1 MGVYC
6 LRKLVSNKKLYT
18 TEGHV
23 EGLRMTTT
31 LFSSRIIQS
40 ALDFDV
46 YKVNM
51 MSAVAALYPDA
62 MVSYKFIVRSEEDL
76 SELLPEVKAEVLK
89 LQDVRFTEDEIAY
102 MKRVAPYLKPEFVE
116 ALRHFRFNPQSDVS
130 FHNKTMSDGSSQ
142 LRITINGLWKET
154 ILYETIIMSI
164 VSEVRSRQRWSDIP
178 FEQFQTVLE
187 DKVRYLKAE
196 LERRNITNF
205 KFADMSTRRRFSFQA
220 QRTMLEYLSKELPQC
235 LTGTSNYHLA
245 RELDLT
251 PIGTVA
257 HEWFMGHQALVNVR
271 DSQKIAL
278 QRWQKMFNG
287 ALGIA
292 LTDTIGID
300 AFLKDFDEEL
310 SHAYVGVRHDSG
322 CPFTWGE
329 KMIAHYE
336 SLGIDPMTKTLVFT
350 DGLNFEQALD
360 ICEHFQGRVQV
371 SFGIGTSL
379 ANDMGNYVNVQGEAY
394 QPLSIVIKMVTC
406 NGSPVAKI
414 SDEPEKAMCEDIF
427 FLMNLK
433 RRFEQPLDLNE
444 CRKLID
450 RLESEGQN
458 YLIDA

>member
-1 MGVYC
+1 
-6 LRKLVSNKKLYT
+6 
-18 TEGHV
+18 
-23 EGLRMTTT
+23 MTTT

-205 KFADMSTRRRFSFQA
+205 KFVDMSTRRRFSFQA

-379 ANDMGNYVNVQGEAY
+379 ANDMGNYVNDQGEAY

>member
-1 MGVYC
+1 
-6 LRKLVSNKKLYT
+6 
-18 TEGHV
+18 
-23 EGLRMTTT
+23 MTTT

-116 ALRHFRFNPQSDVS
+116 ALRHFRFSPQSDVS

-310 SHAYVGVRHDSG
+310 SNAYVGVRHDSG

-379 ANDMGNYVNVQGEAY
+379 ANDMGHYVNDQGEAY

>member
-1 MGVYC
+1 
-6 LRKLVSNKKLYT
+6 
-18 TEGHV
+18 
-23 EGLRMTTT
+23 MTTT

-130 FHNKTMSDGSSQ
+130 FHNKTMLDGSSQ

-310 SHAYVGVRHDSG
+310 SNAYVGVRHDSG

-379 ANDMGNYVNVQGEAY
+379 ANDMGNYVNDQGEAY

>member
-1 MGVYC
+1 
-6 LRKLVSNKKLYT
+6 
-18 TEGHV
+18 
-23 EGLRMTTT
+23 MTTT

-187 DKVRYLKAE
+187 DKVLYLKAE

-310 SHAYVGVRHDSG
+310 SNAYVGVRHDSG
-322 CPFTWGE
+322 CPFTWGK

-379 ANDMGNYVNVQGEAY
+379 ANDMGNYVNDQGEAY

>member
-1 MGVYC
+1 
-6 LRKLVSNKKLYT
+6 
-18 TEGHV
+18 
-23 EGLRMTTT
+23 MTTT

-220 QRTMLEYLSKELPQC
+220 QRTMLEYLSKKLPQC

-310 SHAYVGVRHDSG
+310 SNAYVGVRHDSG

-379 ANDMGNYVNVQGEAY
+379 ANDMGNYVNDQGEAY

>member
-1 MGVYC
+1 
-6 LRKLVSNKKLYT
+6 
-18 TEGHV
+18 
-23 EGLRMTTT
+23 MTTT

-89 LQDVRFTEDEIAY
+89 LQDVRFTENEIAY

-310 SHAYVGVRHDSG
+310 SNAYVGVRHDSG

-379 ANDMGNYVNVQGEAY
+379 ANDMGNYVNDQGEAY

>member
-1 MGVYC
+1 
-6 LRKLVSNKKLYT
+6 
-18 TEGHV
+18 
-23 EGLRMTTT
+23 MTTT

-164 VSEVRSRQRWSDIP
+164 VSEVRSRQRWPDIP

-310 SHAYVGVRHDSG
+310 SNAYVGVRHDSG

-379 ANDMGNYVNVQGEAY
+379 ANDMGNYVNDQGEAY

>member
-1 MGVYC
+1 
-6 LRKLVSNKKLYT
+6 
-18 TEGHV
+18 
-23 EGLRMTTT
+23 MTTT
-31 LFSSRIIQS
+31 LFSSRITQS

-187 DKVRYLKAE
+187 DKVSYLKAE

-310 SHAYVGVRHDSG
+310 SNAYVGVRHDSG

-379 ANDMGNYVNVQGEAY
+379 ANDMGNYVNDQGEAY

>member
-1 MGVYC
+1 
-6 LRKLVSNKKLYT
+6 
-18 TEGHV
+18 
-23 EGLRMTTT
+23 MTTN

-76 SELLPEVKAEVLK
+76 SDLLPEVEAEILK
-89 LQDVRFTEDEIAY
+89 LQDLRFTDDEIKY
-102 MKRVAPYLKPEFVE
+102 MKSVAPYLKPEFVD
-116 ALRHFRFNPQSDVS
+116 ALRHFRFNPQNDVS
-130 FHNKTMSDGSSQ
+130 LHNKTMPDGSNQ
-142 LRITINGLWKET
+142 LRITISGLWKET

-164 VSEVRSRQRWSDIP
+164 VSEVRSRLRWSDIP
-178 FEQFQTVLE
+178 LQQFQTVLQ
-187 DKVRYLKAE
+187 DKVSYLKSE
-196 LERRNITNF
+196 LKRRNISSF
-205 KFADMSTRRRFSFQA
+205 KFSDMSTRRRFSFQA
-220 QRTMLEYLSKELPQC
+220 QRIMLEYLCQELPDC

-245 RELDLT
+245 REMDLT

-310 SHAYVGVRHDSG
+310 SNAYFGVRHDSG
-322 CPFTWGE
+322 CPFAWGE
-329 KMIAHYE
+329 KMIQHYE
-336 SLGIDPMTKTLVFT
+336 SLNIDPMTKTLVFT

-371 SFGIGTSL
+371 SFGIGTFL
-379 ANDMGNYVNVQGEAY
+379 ANDMGEYINDKGTAY
-394 QPLSIVIKMVTC
+394 KPLSMVIKMVSC
-406 NGSPVAKI
+406 NDSPVAKI

-433 RRFEQPLDLNE
+433 RRFEQPLDLDE
-444 CRKLID
+444 CRDLID
-450 RLESEGQN
+450 RLENEGQN

>member
-1 MGVYC
+1 
-6 LRKLVSNKKLYT
+6 
-18 TEGHV
+18 
-23 EGLRMTTT
+23 MTTT

-196 LERRNITNF
+196 LERCNITNF

-300 AFLKDFDEEL
+300 AFLKDFDGEL
-310 SHAYVGVRHDSG
+310 SNAYVGVRHDSG

-379 ANDMGNYVNVQGEAY
+379 ANDMGNYVNDQGEAY

>member
-1 MGVYC
+1 
-6 LRKLVSNKKLYT
+6 
-18 TEGHV
+18 
-23 EGLRMTTT
+23 MTTT

-310 SHAYVGVRHDSG
+310 SNAYVGVRHDSG

-379 ANDMGNYVNVQGEAY
+379 ANDMGNYVNDQGEVY

-450 RLESEGQN
+450 LLESEGQN

>member
-1 MGVYC
+1 
-6 LRKLVSNKKLYT
+6 
-18 TEGHV
+18 
-23 EGLRMTTT
+23 MTTT

-51 MSAVAALYPDA
+51 MSAVTALYPDA

-130 FHNKTMSDGSSQ
+130 FHNKTMSYGSSQ

-379 ANDMGNYVNVQGEAY
+379 ANDMGNYVNDQGEAY

>member
-1 MGVYC
+1 
-6 LRKLVSNKKLYT
+6 
-18 TEGHV
+18 
-23 EGLRMTTT
+23 MTTK

-76 SELLPEVKAEVLK
+76 SELLPAVQAEILK
-89 LQDVRFTEDEIAY
+89 LQDIRFTEEQLEY
-102 MKRVAPYLKPEFVE
+102 MKRVAPYLKPEFVD
-116 ALRHFRFNPQSDVS
+116 ALRHFRFNPQNDVS
-130 FHNKTMSDGSSQ
+130 VQNKGMSDGSSQ

-164 VSEVRSRQRWSDIP
+164 VSEVRSRLRWSDIP
-178 FEQFQTVLE
+178 FQQFQTVLE
-187 DKVRYLKAE
+187 EKVGYLKSE
-196 LERRNITNF
+196 LKRRNINSF
-205 KFADMSTRRRFSFQA
+205 KFSDMSTRRRFSFQA
-220 QRTMLEYLSKELPQC
+220 QRTMLEYLCQELPDC

-245 RELDLT
+245 REMDLT

-278 QRWQKMFNG
+278 QRWQNMFNG

-310 SHAYVGVRHDSG
+310 SNAYVGVRHDSG
-322 CPFTWGE
+322 SPFTWGE
-329 KMIAHYE
+329 KMIEHYQ
-336 SLGIDPMTKTLVFT
+336 SLNIDPMTKTLVFT

-360 ICEHFQGRVQV
+360 ICEHFQGRIQV
-371 SFGIGTSL
+371 SFGIGTFL
-379 ANDMGNYVNVQGEAY
+379 ANDMGDYVNDKGEAY
-394 QPLSIVIKMVTC
+394 KPLSIVIKMVSC
-406 NGSPVAKI
+406 NNSPVAKI

-433 RRFEQPLDLNE
+433 RRFEQPLDLDE
-444 CRKLID
+444 CRDLID
-450 RLESEGQN
+450 RLENEGQN

>member
-1 MGVYC
+1 
-6 LRKLVSNKKLYT
+6 
-18 TEGHV
+18 
-23 EGLRMTTT
+23 MTTT

-278 QRWQKMFNG
+278 QLWQKMFNG

-379 ANDMGNYVNVQGEAY
+379 ANDMGNYVNDQGEAY

>member
-1 MGVYC
+1 
-6 LRKLVSNKKLYT
+6 
-18 TEGHV
+18 
-23 EGLRMTTT
+23 MTTT

-116 ALRHFRFNPQSDVS
+116 ALCHFRFNPQSDVS

-310 SHAYVGVRHDSG
+310 SNAYVGVRHDSG

-379 ANDMGNYVNVQGEAY
+379 ANDMGNYVNDQGEAY

>member
-1 MGVYC
+1 
-6 LRKLVSNKKLYT
+6 
-18 TEGHV
+18 
-23 EGLRMTTT
+23 MTTT

-142 LRITINGLWKET
+142 LRITIKGLWKET

-379 ANDMGNYVNVQGEAY
+379 ANDMGNYVNDQGEAY

>member
-1 MGVYC
+1 
-6 LRKLVSNKKLYT
+6 
-18 TEGHV
+18 
-23 EGLRMTTT
+23 MTTT

-89 LQDVRFTEDEIAY
+89 LQDVRFTQDEIAY
-102 MKRVAPYLKPEFVE
+102 MKRVAPYLKHEFVE

-130 FHNKTMSDGSSQ
+130 FHNKTMLDGSSQ

-257 HEWFMGHQALVNVR
+257 HEWFMGHQALVNVH

-379 ANDMGNYVNVQGEAY
+379 ANDMGNYVNDQGEAY

>member
-1 MGVYC
+1 
-6 LRKLVSNKKLYT
+6 
-18 TEGHV
+18 
-23 EGLRMTTT
+23 MTTT

-116 ALRHFRFNPQSDVS
+116 ALRHFHFNPQSDVS

-379 ANDMGNYVNVQGEAY
+379 ANDMGNYVNDQGEAY

>member
-1 MGVYC
+1 
-6 LRKLVSNKKLYT
+6 
-18 TEGHV
+18 
-23 EGLRMTTT
+23 MTTT

-336 SLGIDPMTKTLVFT
+336 SLGIDPMTKKLVFT

-379 ANDMGNYVNVQGEAY
+379 ANDMGNYVNDQGEAY

>member
-1 MGVYC
+1 
-6 LRKLVSNKKLYT
+6 
-18 TEGHV
+18 
-23 EGLRMTTT
+23 MTTT

-178 FEQFQTVLE
+178 FEQFQTVME

-310 SHAYVGVRHDSG
+310 SNAYVGVRHDSG

-379 ANDMGNYVNVQGEAY
+379 ANDMGNYVNDQGEAY

>member
-1 MGVYC
+1 
-6 LRKLVSNKKLYT
+6 
-18 TEGHV
+18 
-23 EGLRMTTT
+23 MTTT

-310 SHAYVGVRHDSG
+310 SNAYVGVRHDSG

-379 ANDMGNYVNVQGEAY
+379 ANDMGNYVNDQGEAY

-414 SDEPEKAMCEDIF
+414 SDESEKAMCEDIF

>member
-1 MGVYC
+1 
-6 LRKLVSNKKLYT
+6 
-18 TEGHV
+18 
-23 EGLRMTTT
+23 MTTT

-102 MKRVAPYLKPEFVE
+102 MKHVAPYLKPEFVE

-178 FEQFQTVLE
+178 FDQFQTVLE

-336 SLGIDPMTKTLVFT
+336 SLGIDPMMKTLVFT

-379 ANDMGNYVNVQGEAY
+379 ANDMGNYVNDQGEAY

>member
-1 MGVYC
+1 
-6 LRKLVSNKKLYT
+6 
-18 TEGHV
+18 
-23 EGLRMTTT
+23 MTTT

-278 QRWQKMFNG
+278 QRWQKTFNG

-379 ANDMGNYVNVQGEAY
+379 ANDMGNYVNDQGEEY

>member
-1 MGVYC
+1 
-6 LRKLVSNKKLYT
+6 
-18 TEGHV
+18 
-23 EGLRMTTT
+23 MTTT

-379 ANDMGNYVNVQGEAY
+379 ANDMGNYVNDQGEAY

-433 RRFEQPLDLNE
+433 CRFEQPLDLNE

>member
-1 MGVYC
+1 
-6 LRKLVSNKKLYT
+6 
-18 TEGHV
+18 
-23 EGLRMTTT
+23 MTTT

-205 KFADMSTRRRFSFQA
+205 KFADMSTRRRFSLQA

-379 ANDMGNYVNVQGEAY
+379 ANDMGNYVNDQGEAY

>member
-1 MGVYC
+1 
-6 LRKLVSNKKLYT
+6 
-18 TEGHV
+18 
-23 EGLRMTTT
+23 MTTT

-187 DKVRYLKAE
+187 DKVSYLKAE

-310 SHAYVGVRHDSG
+310 SNAYVGVRHDSG

-379 ANDMGNYVNVQGEAY
+379 ANDMGNYVNDQGEAY

>member
-1 MGVYC
+1 
-6 LRKLVSNKKLYT
+6 
-18 TEGHV
+18 
-23 EGLRMTTT
+23 MTTT

-130 FHNKTMSDGSSQ
+130 FHNKTMLDGSSQ

-379 ANDMGNYVNVQGEAY
+379 ANDMGNYVNDQGEAY

>member
-1 MGVYC
+1 
-6 LRKLVSNKKLYT
+6 
-18 TEGHV
+18 
-23 EGLRMTTT
+23 MTTT

-336 SLGIDPMTKTLVFT
+336 SLGIDPMTKILVFT

-379 ANDMGNYVNVQGEAY
+379 ANDMGNYVNDQGEAY

>member
-1 MGVYC
+1 
-6 LRKLVSNKKLYT
+6 
-18 TEGHV
+18 
-23 EGLRMTTT
+23 MTTT

-102 MKRVAPYLKPEFVE
+102 MKRVAPYLKHEFVE

-130 FHNKTMSDGSSQ
+130 FHNKTMLDGSSQ

-257 HEWFMGHQALVNVR
+257 HEWFMGHQALVNVH

-379 ANDMGNYVNVQGEAY
+379 ANDMGNYVNDQGEAY

>member
-1 MGVYC
+1 
-6 LRKLVSNKKLYT
+6 
-18 TEGHV
+18 
-23 EGLRMTTT
+23 MTTT

-178 FEQFQTVLE
+178 FEQFQIVLE

-310 SHAYVGVRHDSG
+310 SNAYVGVRHDSG

-379 ANDMGNYVNVQGEAY
+379 ANDMGNYVNDQGEAY

>member
-1 MGVYC
+1 
-6 LRKLVSNKKLYT
+6 
-18 TEGHV
+18 
-23 EGLRMTTT
+23 MTTN

-62 MVSYKFIVRSEEDL
+62 LVSYKFIVRSEEDL
-76 SELLPEVKAEVLK
+76 SELLPVVEAEILK
-89 LQDVRFTEDEIAY
+89 LQDLRFTDDEIKY
-102 MKRVAPYLKPEFVE
+102 MKSVAPYLKPEFVD
-116 ALRHFRFNPQSDVS
+116 ALRHFRFNPQNDVS
-130 FHNKTMSDGSSQ
+130 LHNKTMPDGSSQ
-142 LRITINGLWKET
+142 LRITISGLWKET

-164 VSEVRSRQRWSDIP
+164 VSEVRSRLRWSDIP
-178 FEQFQTVLE
+178 LQQFQTVLQ
-187 DKVRYLKAE
+187 DKVSYLKSE
-196 LERRNITNF
+196 LKRRNISSF
-205 KFADMSTRRRFSFQA
+205 KFSDMSTRRRFSFQA
-220 QRTMLEYLSKELPQC
+220 QRTMLEYLCQELPDC

-245 RELDLT
+245 REMDLT

-278 QRWQKMFNG
+278 QRWQEMFNG

-300 AFLKDFDEEL
+300 AFLKDFDQEL
-310 SHAYVGVRHDSG
+310 SNAYFGVRHDSG
-322 CPFTWGE
+322 CPFAWGE
-329 KMIAHYE
+329 KMIEHYR
-336 SLGIDPMTKTLVFT
+336 SLNIDPMTKTLVFT

-371 SFGIGTSL
+371 SFGIGTFL
-379 ANDMGNYVNVQGEAY
+379 ANDMGDYINDKGTAY
-394 QPLSIVIKMVTC
+394 KPLSMVIKMVSC
-406 NGSPVAKI
+406 NDSPVAKI

-433 RRFEQPLDLNE
+433 RRFEQPLDLDE
-444 CRKLID
+444 CRDLID
-450 RLESEGQN
+450 RLENEGQN

>member
-1 MGVYC
+1 
-6 LRKLVSNKKLYT
+6 
-18 TEGHV
+18 
-23 EGLRMTTT
+23 MTTT

-102 MKRVAPYLKPEFVE
+102 MKRVAPYLKSEFVE

-379 ANDMGNYVNVQGEAY
+379 ANDMGNYVNDQGEAY

>member
-1 MGVYC
+1 
-6 LRKLVSNKKLYT
+6 
-18 TEGHV
+18 
-23 EGLRMTTT
+23 MTTT

-220 QRTMLEYLSKELPQC
+220 QRTMLEFLSKELPQC

-310 SHAYVGVRHDSG
+310 SNAYVGVRHDSG

-379 ANDMGNYVNVQGEAY
+379 ANDMGNYVNDQGEAY

>member
-1 MGVYC
+1 
-6 LRKLVSNKKLYT
+6 
-18 TEGHV
+18 
-23 EGLRMTTT
+23 MTTT

-300 AFLKDFDEEL
+300 AFLKDFDGEL

-379 ANDMGNYVNVQGEAY
+379 ANDMGNYVNDQGEAY

>member
-1 MGVYC
+1 
-6 LRKLVSNKKLYT
+6 
-18 TEGHV
+18 
-23 EGLRMTTT
+23 MTTT

-178 FEQFQTVLE
+178 LEQFQTVLE

-379 ANDMGNYVNVQGEAY
+379 ANDMGNYVNDQGEAY

>member
-1 MGVYC
+1 
-6 LRKLVSNKKLYT
+6 
-18 TEGHV
+18 
-23 EGLRMTTT
+23 MTTT

-310 SHAYVGVRHDSG
+310 SNAYVGVRHDSG

-336 SLGIDPMTKTLVFT
+336 SFGIDPMTKTLVFT

-379 ANDMGNYVNVQGEAY
+379 ANDMGNYVNDQGEAY